1 MKIKIPMLRDSL
13 ESIAD
18 IQKVYIDNIDE
29 MEQSVYKE
37 LKTQNVDIATAEFV
51 YAALGEA
58 ISVANS
64 KDKFGD
70 TLACVHIPD
79 LSAYLYFSRN

>member
-1 MKIKIPMLRDSL
+1 MLRGSL

-37 LKTQNVDIATAEFV
+37 LRTQNVDTATAEFV

-70 TLACVHIPD
+70 TLACVHVPD
-79 LSAYLYFSRN
+79 LSTYLYFSRN